1 MVARH
6 VCRPADRF
14 PPHSYAGSARRVMI
28 HFPVLQVLTPAR
40 FSIIVVAH
48 VASFAINAPNR
59 QLTPARSSA
68 PIFQSAPCRR
78 SAPPAIIRR
87 RGARS
92 KVPAIRANT
101 AALRRAPSA
110 YRVALYLASIMGI
123 FPHICITSTQT
134 HSAGA
139 LCSEISANRPCA
151 ALLFGVSAFTIFVVR
166 GWKLGSLQDAQ
177 WVVLHLATFSG
188 IANFRGSFR
197 SVYDN
202 F

>member
-1 MVARH
+1 MCAGLSSSFL
-6 VCRPADRF
+6 CRLREACNDTLPRLASLNPRSVLDHRRRPRRLICNQRAQSPINTCEVECADFSKCPVPA
-14 PPHSYAGSARRVMI
+14 
-28 HFPVLQVLTPAR
+28 
-40 FSIIVVAH
+40 
-48 VASFAINAPNR
+48 
-59 QLTPARSSA
+59 
-68 PIFQSAPCRR
+68 R

-87 RGARS
+87 RAARS
-92 KVPAIRANT
+92 KVPAIRANA

>member
-1 MVARH
+1 MRRFFKVPRAGALG
-6 VCRPADRF
+6 PAC
-14 PPHSYAGSARRVMI
+14 HYSAARR
-28 HFPVLQVLTPAR
+28 PLQ
-40 FSIIVVAH
+40 
-48 VASFAINAPNR
+48 
-59 QLTPARSSA
+59 
-68 PIFQSAPCRR
+68 
-78 SAPPAIIRR
+78 
-87 RGARS
+87 
-92 KVPAIRANT
+92 VPAIRANA

-188 IANFRGSFR
+188 TANFRGSFTLADQFMIIFKMTKIK
-197 SVYDN
+197 VLLCM
-202 F
+202 